1 MFILPLFL
9 IILIVWFFTSPMRR
23 ERIAHYF
30 NDRRNP
36 LEIAKE
42 RYARGE
48 ITRDQ
53 YDQMNRDL
61 S

>member
-1 MFILPLFL
+1 MFILPLLL
-9 IILIVWFFTSPMRR
+9 IIPIVWILTNPMRR
-23 ERIAHYF
+23 ERMSHYF
-30 NDRRNP
+30 NDRQNP

-48 ITRDQ
+48 ITKDQ
-53 YDQMNRDL
+53 YDQMKRDL